1 MSRKIYT
8 LGLLGLLLLACLG
21 FAVGYSI
28 SSGWIQKSP
37 KAAITASLIAP
48 LGSDK
53 DGDGLIGPVN
63 RVRTETAKLSFKSG
77 KLIEAPRELLEL
89 TTYDR
94 NGQRIDNSYYL
105 VNINSQL
112 GEEEYARDERGN
124 LSEMTL
130 RGQNREILRKEVYTY
145 EYDAIGNWTKMV
157 TSTLV
162 YEEGKVTQQPS
173 EIAYRNITYYFDQ
186 AIADIVKSDSS
197 KADSAAANKQTAQND
212 FASLRA
218 SFDAWLAAT
227 NARDLER
234 LLKFY
239 SPQMEAFYRARNVSQ
254 DVVRADRTRL
264 FERADALEV
273 KTGAP
278 EITVSGDGRTATMS
292 FDKEYFM
299 RVGERERRGKVIQQL
314 RWQLTSEGWKI
325 VSERDIKVLARS

>member
-37 KAAITASLIAP
+37 KAALSASLITP

-53 DGDGLIGPVN
+53 DSDGFIGPIN

-77 KLIEAPRELLEL
+77 KLIEGQRELLEL

-94 NGQRIDNSYYL
+94 EGQRIDNSYYL
-105 VNINSQL
+105 VNLNSQV
-112 GEEEYARDERGN
+112 GEEEYARDDKGN

-130 RGQNREILRKEVYTY
+130 RGQNKEILRKEVYTY
-145 EYDAIGNWTKMV
+145 EYDAIGNWVKMI

-162 YEEGKVTQQPS
+162 YEEGKVTQQPT

-186 AIADIVKSDSS
+186 AIADIVKSGSS
-197 KADSAAANKQTAQND
+197 GKDAPANEQTAQGD

-218 SFDAWLAAT
+218 TFAAWLAAT
-227 NARDLER
+227 NARDLES

-254 DVVRADRTRL
+254 EVVRADRTRL
-264 FERADALEV
+264 FERAETLEV
-273 KTGAP
+273 STGAP
-278 EITVSGDGRTATMS
+278 EITVSGDGRTATMN
-292 FDKEYFM
+292 FTKEYFM
-299 RVGERERRGKVIQQL
+299 KANGRNRRGKVIQQL
-314 RWQLTSEGWKI
+314 RWQLTNEGWKI
-325 VSERDIKVLARS
+325 VSERDTKVLLRG